1 MIATDIMS
9 SDVKMVSPDTTV
21 TEAAQRMR
29 DEDVGILPV
38 SESDK
43 LVGMITDRDIV
54 INCLAEGKNVKE
66 ARVRD
71 IMSDE
76 VLYVFDD
83 QDAEE
88 IAKNMAS
95 NKIRRLPV
103 INRDKRL
110 VGLVSLG
117 DLAAAGASDSVSRA
131 LRSIASAP

>member
-43 LVGMITDRDIV
+43 LVGMITD
-54 INCLAEGKNVKE
+54 
-66 ARVRD
+66 RD